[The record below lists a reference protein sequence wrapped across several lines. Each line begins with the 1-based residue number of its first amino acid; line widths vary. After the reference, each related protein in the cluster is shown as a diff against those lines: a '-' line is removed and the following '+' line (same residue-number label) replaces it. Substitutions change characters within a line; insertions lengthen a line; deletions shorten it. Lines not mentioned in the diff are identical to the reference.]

1 MEWIFGICLVIGL
14 IYGVIVSEAMRKI
27 FVGLVGL
34 VVIIGVVAYFNSV
47 KQEKRAAYAKTL
59 IQPSELEVTEAKGG
73 MSSLYFNMTAL
84 VKNNS
89 KFELNDLA
97 FTITL
102 TQCREGSCNIIGQGE
117 ASDFL
122 LSIPPGQVRKFNGNA
137 YMNNLP
143 DLKDGYSWSYEVKTI
158 TAKLDRP

>member
-1 MEWIFGICLVIGL
+1 MVWIFGICLVIGL
-14 IYGVIVSEAMRKI
+14 IYGVIVSEAMQKI
-27 FVGLVGL
+27 FVGFFGL
-34 VVIIGVVAYFNSV
+34 VIIISLAVYFNSL

-59 IQPSELEVTEAKGG
+59 IQPSEVEVTEASGG
-73 MSSLYFNMTAL
+73 MSSFYFNMTAL

-143 DLKDGYSWSYEVKTI
+143 DLKDGYSWSYQVKTI
-158 TAKLDRP
+158 TAQLD